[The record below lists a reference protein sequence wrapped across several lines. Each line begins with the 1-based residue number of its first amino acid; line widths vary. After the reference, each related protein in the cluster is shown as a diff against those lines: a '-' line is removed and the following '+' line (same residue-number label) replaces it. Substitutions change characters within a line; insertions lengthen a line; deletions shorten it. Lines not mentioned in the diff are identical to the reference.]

1 MGLRQL
7 AAALEIFAGLCEP
20 AIPLHHA
27 QLFLQVAAT
36 ESCTY
41 RELEE
46 ALGLSNASVSRTVTA
61 LADQHRTG
69 RAGLELLEVF
79 HDPREGRRYRVRL
92 SPRGKKIIKQLEF
105 ALERTTTEP
114 VP

>member
-1 MGLRQL
+1 MRG
-7 AAALEIFAGLCEP
+7 
-20 AIPLHHA
+20 
-27 QLFLQVAAT
+27 T
-36 ESCTY
+36 CTY

-46 ALGLSNASVSRTVTA
+46 ALGLTNASVSRTVTA
-61 LADQHRTG
+61 LAEQHRTG
-69 RAGLELLEVF
+69 RPGRQLLEMF

-92 SPRGKKIIKQLEF
+92 SPRGKSIAKQLEF